1 MKITSTY
8 YNPTTGA
15 QIPSD
20 VAYGGKA
27 VVSSKEGAC
36 WLVRP
41 AGLARPSL
49 HMLLLFAGDGRRP
62 TPPTPPHS
70 CSAPVVC
77 SAHSRVAY
85 EEGG

>member
-41 AGLARPSL
+41 AALARLCSQ
-49 HMLLLFAGDGRRP
+49 MLLHTQATTALSPRRLLCACHLFR
-62 TPPTPPHS
+62 
-70 CSAPVVC
+70 
-77 SAHSRVAY
+77 
-85 EEGG
+85 